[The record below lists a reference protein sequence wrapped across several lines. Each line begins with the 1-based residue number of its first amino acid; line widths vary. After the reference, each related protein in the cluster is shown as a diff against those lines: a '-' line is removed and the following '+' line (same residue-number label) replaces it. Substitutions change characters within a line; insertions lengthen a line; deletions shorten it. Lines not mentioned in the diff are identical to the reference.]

1 VVLLLY
7 KKEGIYMFDVEL
19 SKDEIDRILFW
30 LSESLGLESDEEEND
45 ETILLMTKLTKI
57 LED

>member
-1 VVLLLY
+1 
-7 KKEGIYMFDVEL
+7 MFDVEL